1 MPNIIPVTE
10 LQNYDEVLKDVHY
23 GERVYLT
30 RNGHGEYAVIDIK
43 ELDELDKAIAYSR
56 LIADLQRAEERANH
70 EGWISEEEVDKLFG
84 EF

>member
-23 GERVYLT
+23 GKHVYLT

-56 LIADLQRAEERANH
+56 LIADLQRAEERANR
-70 EGWISEEEVDKLFG
+70 EG
-84 EF
+84 